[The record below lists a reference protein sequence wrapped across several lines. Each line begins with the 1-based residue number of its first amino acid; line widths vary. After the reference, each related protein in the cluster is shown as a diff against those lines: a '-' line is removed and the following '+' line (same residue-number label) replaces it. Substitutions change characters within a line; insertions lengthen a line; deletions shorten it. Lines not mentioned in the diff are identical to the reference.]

1 MRFIK
6 RMQMPLLLAV
16 LVVIPMWDLL
26 WLPGDQVIAG
36 HDLQHMFLQWWRFGV
51 ESLREGELPLWN
63 PFLFSGVPF
72 LANPQP
78 AFFYPPVWL
87 VLILPA
93 AKVAGLLFFLHV
105 WLAALGMYGWLRS
118 ESADKMGALFGA
130 VVYAFCGYF
139 AVRIFAGHIGVVM
152 TLAWTPALLWAFH
165 EALKRDRWA
174 AAVLGGLLVAL
185 AFLAGHTAS
194 FLYVILILGAYA
206 LYNAWLAWQRT
217 REWQDGAKPLLFFGV
232 MLLSGV
238 GLAAVQL
245 LPAWELVQ
253 SSVRQDTSYSF
264 AAGQSWP
271 PGYLLTLFVPNFFGE
286 PGRTG
291 YWGDGV
297 YEEMI
302 FYVGVLTLTL
312 ILALAFRRFSRHR
325 LSPFLLALGG
335 AGLLLALGQ
344 YGILHRLAYNFVPLF
359 KATRAPARAGFL
371 FSFSA
376 AALGGLLITRLREEP
391 EGARR
396 GLRVWVQGPF
406 PWLGVALSALVMLAG
421 FFVFALQRDTQ
432 PDVGRLW
439 HVANNA
445 ALFLLFFLLTMLLLR
460 AWQKGRLTARQGAWL
475 AVGLVLLDLWGFW
488 RYIIQPVPVEE
499 SAYWRIVSEITGD
512 AEGRVLPWGLSI
524 FEHNKGMAWDLENV
538 FGYDPLES
546 ERYHAFT
553 TAVADPRA
561 TAYDLLQA
569 RYLVATAQMDF
580 PDEADAPRLV
590 DQQDG
595 IWVYERPTALPAA
608 WLVHQTEKLA
618 ENALLNRLNEP
629 GFDPQAVALLEENP
643 ACELAESDQ
652 PEEVRFYRRGN
663 NRVEL
668 DVNAGGGALLV
679 LSEPFYPGWQATL
692 DGKPVPVREVDY
704 VLRGVCVPPGRHQVV
719 FTFSPVSL
727 RFGAFVSLGGLLVI
741 AGAGVTLL
749 RRRSTRRVPNIP

>member
-6 RMQMPLLLAV
+6 RLQVPVFLAV
-16 LVVIPMWDLL
+16 LVLIPMWDLL
-26 WLPGDQVIAG
+26 WLPGDQAIAG

-51 ESLREGELPLWN
+51 ESLRGGELPLWN

-78 AFFYPPVWL
+78 ALFYPPVWL
-87 VLILPA
+87 LLVLPA
-93 AKVAGLLFFLHV
+93 TKVAGVLFYLHI
-105 WLAALGMYGWLRS
+105 WLAGLGMYGWLRS
-118 ESADKMGALFGA
+118 ESADKAGALFGA
-130 VVYAFCGYF
+130 AVYAFCGYF

-174 AAVLGGLLVAL
+174 AAVLSGLVVAL
-185 AFLAGHTAS
+185 AVLAGHTAS

-206 LYNAWLAWQRT
+206 LYNAWLVWQRT
-217 REWQDGAKPLLFFGV
+217 RELQAGAKPLLYFGV
-232 MLLSGV
+232 MVLTGA

-253 SSVRQDTSYSF
+253 FSVRQDTSYSF

-286 PGRTG
+286 PGHTG

-302 FYVGVLTLTL
+302 FYVGVLTLIL
-312 ILALAFRRFSRHR
+312 ILALAFRKFSRHR
-325 LSPFLLALGG
+325 LTPFLLALGG

-391 EGARR
+391 DEARR
-396 GLRVWVQGPF
+396 GLGVWLQGPF
-406 PWLGVALSALVMLAG
+406 PWLGVTLATLVILAG
-421 FFVFALQRDTQ
+421 FLVFALQRDTQ

-439 HVANNA
+439 HVTNNV
-445 ALFLLFFLLTMLLLR
+445 ALYVIFFLLTMALLI
-460 AWQKGRLTARQGAWL
+460 AWQKGRLTARQGALL
-475 AVGLVLLDLWGFW
+475 AIGLVLLDLWGFW
-488 RYIIQPVPVEE
+488 RYTVQPVPVEE
-499 SAYWRIVSEITGD
+499 SAYWRIVAEITAD
-512 AEGRVLPWGLSI
+512 TEGRVLPWGLSI

-538 FGYDPLES
+538 FGYDPLEL
-546 ERYHAFT
+546 ERYHTFT
-553 TAVADPRA
+553 TAVADPGAR
-561 TAYDLLQA
+561 AYDLLHA
-569 RYLVATAQMDF
+569 RYLVTTAQMDF
-580 PDEADAPRLV
+580 PEEADAPRLV

-595 IWVYERPTALPAA
+595 VWVYERPTALPAA
-608 WLVHQTEKLA
+608 WLVHRTEVLEEK
-618 ENALLNRLNEP
+618 ALLSRLNDP
-629 GFDPQAVALLEENP
+629 SFDPQTVALLEENVS
-643 ACELAESDQ
+643 CELAETDQ
-652 PEEVRFYRRGN
+652 PEKVRFDRRGN

-668 DVNAGGGALLV
+668 EVNAGSGALLV
-679 LSEPFYPGWQATL
+679 LSESFYPGWQATL
-692 DGKPVPVREVDY
+692 DGTPVPIREVDY
-704 VLRGVCVPPGRHQVV
+704 VLRGVCVPPGRHQIV
-719 FTFSPVSL
+719 FTFSPSSLRAGALVSL
-727 RFGAFVSLGGLLVI
+727 AGLLAV
-741 AGAGVTLL
+741 AGAGATLL
-749 RRRSTRRVPNIP
+749 RRRST